1 MQNELDAMQ
10 EEMIKRI
17 YSLFL
22 VKFNGNKLS
31 FSKAARCDEKTIR
44 RLFEHKQGMTVNLL
58 FKIAFAL
65 ETSPNELLKD
75 LYLK

>member
-1 MQNELDAMQ
+1 MQNELDAIQ
-10 EEMIKRI
+10 EELIKRI

-22 VKFNGNKLS
+22 VKFNGNKLA

-65 ETSPNELLKD
+65 GTNPNELLQG
-75 LYLK
+75 LSLK